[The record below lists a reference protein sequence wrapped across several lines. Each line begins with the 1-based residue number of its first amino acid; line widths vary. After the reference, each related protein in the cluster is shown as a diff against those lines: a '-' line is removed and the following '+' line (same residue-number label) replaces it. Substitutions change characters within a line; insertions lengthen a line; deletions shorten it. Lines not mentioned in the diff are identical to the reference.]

1 MEQPYVKTGE
11 DKQFEYYRNDSEVLS
26 GDGTEEAYEEILN
39 TKEEFIVK
47 INNKQLTIKKRTLN
61 RIMILSDSQ
70 PEEQI
75 LFSHYKTVENRN
87 SIENLKKDL
96 LSNDDI
102 TSQKQNNAENVRQP
116 NPDPLI
122 SYKNID
128 EPLSNNNNNVA
139 VNINTPTINTTN
151 NNNDANDNDN
161 IMLKKVE
168 NSNNILQV
176 GLPPKA
182 VKIKW
187 FYLILVLCGI
197 VDSIYFFY
205 CLFSIGFYF
214 NTLLIMIFGL
224 IIIFT
229 GILGYNK
236 INKKIYDDK
245 ILNLLT
251 ILCLILPIVNFIL
264 ILINSMT
271 SGHFIFGL
279 IISILTI
286 SFAVLCILFTSQL
299 KKDEECLK
307 INQMEK
313 LL

>member
-26 GDGTEEAYEEILN
+26 GDGTEEAYEEIIN
-39 TKEEFIVK
+39 SKEQFIVK

-61 RIMILSDSQ
+61 KIMILSDSQ

-102 TSQKQNNAENVRQP
+102 TSQKQNNTQNVKQP
-116 NPDPLI
+116 NDDPLI
-122 SYKNID
+122 SYKKID
-128 EPLSNNNNNVA
+128 EPLSNNNNVA
-139 VNINTPTINTTN
+139 VNVNIPTINSN
-151 NNNDANDNDN
+151 NTSNTSNDTDN
-161 IMLKKVE
+161 IMFKKTE
-168 NSNNILQV
+168 NSKNLLQV

>member
-197 VDSIYFFY
+197 VDIVYFFY

>member
-26 GDGTEEAYEEILN
+26 GDGTEEAYEEIIN
-39 TKEEFIVK
+39 SKEEFIVK

-61 RIMILSDSQ
+61 KIMILSDSQ

-102 TSQKQNNAENVRQP
+102 TSQKQNNTQNVKQP
-116 NPDPLI
+116 NDDPLI
-122 SYKNID
+122 SYKKID
-128 EPLSNNNNNVA
+128 EPLSNNNNVA
-139 VNINTPTINTTN
+139 VNVNIPTINSN
-151 NNNDANDNDN
+151 NTSNTSNDTDN
-161 IMLKKVE
+161 IMFKKTE
-168 NSNNILQV
+168 NSKNLLQV

>member
-26 GDGTEEAYEEILN
+26 GDGTEEAYEEIIN
-39 TKEEFIVK
+39 SKEQFIVK

-61 RIMILSDSQ
+61 KIMILSDSQ

-102 TSQKQNNAENVRQP
+102 TSQKQNNTQNVKQP
-116 NPDPLI
+116 NDDPLI
-122 SYKNID
+122 SYKKID
-128 EPLSNNNNNVA
+128 EPLSNNNNVA
-139 VNINTPTINTTN
+139 VNVNIPTINSN
-151 NNNDANDNDN
+151 NTSNTSNDTDN
-161 IMLKKVE
+161 IMFKKTE
-168 NSNNILQV
+168 NSKNLLQV

-307 INQMEK
+307 LNQMEK

>member
-1 MEQPYVKTGE
+1 MEPTYVKTGE

-61 RIMILSDSQ
+61 KIMILSDSQ

-87 SIENLKKDL
+87 SVENLKKDL

-102 TSQKQNNAENVRQP
+102 TSQKQNNAQNVKKQ
-116 NPDPLI
+116 NDDPLM
-122 SYKNID
+122 SYKKID
-128 EPLSNNNNNVA
+128 EPLSNNNNVA
-139 VNINTPTINTTN
+139 VNINIPTINSN
-151 NNNDANDNDN
+151 NTSNTSNDTDN
-161 IMLKKVE
+161 IMFKKTE
-168 NSNNILQV
+168 NSKNLLQI

-197 VDSIYFFY
+197 ADSIYFFY
-205 CLFSIGFYF
+205 CLFGLGFYF

-229 GILGYNK
+229 GFLGYNK

-245 ILNLLT
+245 LLNLLT
-251 ILCLILPIVNFIL
+251 VLCLILPIVNFIL
-264 ILINSMT
+264 ILINSIR

-307 INQMEK
+307 INQMER

>member
-187 FYLILVLCGI
+187 FYLILVLCGS
-197 VDSIYFFY
+197 VDIIYFFY
-205 CLFSIGFYF
+205 CLIAISFFL
-214 NTLLIMIFGL
+214 TPLLIMIFGL
-224 IIIFT
+224 IIILT
-229 GILGYNK
+229 GLLGHNK
-236 INKKIYDDK
+236 INKKIYNDK
-245 ILNLLT
+245 ILNILT
-251 ILCLILPIVNFIL
+251 VLCLILPIVNFIL
-264 ILINSMT
+264 MLIDSVARA
-271 SGHFIFGL
+271 HFVFGL
-279 IISILTI
+279 IINILTI
-286 SFAVLCILFTSQL
+286 IFAVLCILFTSQL
-299 KKDEECLK
+299 KKDEELLK
-307 INQMEK
+307 LNQMEK

>member
-26 GDGTEEAYEEILN
+26 GDGTEEAYEEIIN
-39 TKEEFIVK
+39 SKEQFIVK

-61 RIMILSDSQ
+61 KIMILSDSQ

-102 TSQKQNNAENVRQP
+102 TSQKQNNTQNEKQP
-116 NPDPLI
+116 NADPLI
-122 SYKNID
+122 SYKKID
-128 EPLSNNNNNVA
+128 EPLSNNNNVA
-139 VNINTPTINTTN
+139 VNVNIPTINSN
-151 NNNDANDNDN
+151 NTSNTSNDTDN
-161 IMLKKVE
+161 IMFKKTE
-168 NSNNILQV
+168 NSKNLLQV

-307 INQMEK
+307 LNQMEK

>member
-11 DKQFEYYRNDSEVLS
+11 DKQYEYYRNDSEVLS

-39 TKEEFIVK
+39 NKEEFIVK

-61 RIMILSDSQ
+61 KIMILSDSQ
-70 PEEQI
+70 PEEQL

-87 SIENLKKDL
+87 SVENLKKGL

-128 EPLSNNNNNVA
+128 EPLSNINNNVA

-151 NNNDANDNDN
+151 NNNANDNDD
-161 IMLKKVE
+161 IMFKKVE
-168 NSNNILQV
+168 NSNNILQI
-176 GLPPKA
+176 GLPLEA

-187 FYLILVLCGI
+187 FYLLLVLCGSVDI
-197 VDSIYFFY
+197 VYFFY
-205 CLFSIGFYF
+205 CLFAFSFF
-214 NTLLIMIFGL
+214 FTTFLIMIFGL

-229 GILGYNK
+229 GLLGFNK
-236 INKKIYDDK
+236 INKKIYNDK
-245 ILNLLT
+245 LLNLLT
-251 ILCLILPIVNFIL
+251 VLCLILPIVNFIL
-264 ILINSMT
+264 ILIDST
-271 SGHFIFGL
+271 TRAHFVFGL
-279 IISILTI
+279 IINILTI
-286 SFAVLCILFTSQL
+286 IFSVLCILFTSKL
-299 KKDEECLK
+299 KKDEELLK
-307 INQMEK
+307 SNQMEK

>member
-1 MEQPYVKTGE
+1 MEPTYVKTGE

-61 RIMILSDSQ
+61 KIMILSDSQ

-87 SIENLKKDL
+87 SVENLKKDL

-102 TSQKQNNAENVRQP
+102 TSQKQNNAQNVKKQ
-116 NPDPLI
+116 NDDPLM
-122 SYKNID
+122 SYKKID
-128 EPLSNNNNNVA
+128 EPLSNNNNVA
-139 VNINTPTINTTN
+139 VNINIPTINSN
-151 NNNDANDNDN
+151 NTSNTSNDTDN
-161 IMLKKVE
+161 IMFKKTE
-168 NSNNILQV
+168 NSKNLLQI

-197 VDSIYFFY
+197 ADSIYFFY
-205 CLFSIGFYF
+205 CLFGLGFYF

-229 GILGYNK
+229 GFLGYNK

-245 ILNLLT
+245 LLNLLT
-251 ILCLILPIVNFIL
+251 VLCLILPIVNFIL
-264 ILINSMT
+264 ILINSIT

-307 INQMEK
+307 INQMER